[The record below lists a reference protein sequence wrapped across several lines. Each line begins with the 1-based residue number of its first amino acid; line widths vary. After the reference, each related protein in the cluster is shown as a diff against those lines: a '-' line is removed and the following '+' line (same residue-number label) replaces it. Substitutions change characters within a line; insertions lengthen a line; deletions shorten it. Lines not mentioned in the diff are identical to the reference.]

1 MTNSLIKVLNNII
14 EKKLMS
20 KSKVVADKQLVI
32 SKKQN
37 ITIKNLGK
45 LSS

>member
-1 MTNSLIKVLNNII
+1 MTKSLVKVLNNII

-20 KSKVVADKQLVI
+20 KSKVVVDKQLVI